1 MRKILTEMTQ
11 KAEIYAKTRGG
22 ETVYHMKGRIFLH
35 LKPNQITLEGHDG
48 KHSFRFDYFNSV
60 PADIARLIEEIICNC
75 ERQYKCQKSK

>member
-11 KAEIYAKTRGG
+11 KAEIYAKMRG
-22 ETVYHMKGRIFLH
+22 ETVYHMNERIFLH
-35 LKPNQITLEGHDG
+35 LKPNQVTLEGHEG

-75 ERQYKCQKSK
+75 ERQYKYKKI

>member
-22 ETVYHMKGRIFLH
+22 TVYHMKGRIFLH
-35 LKPNQITLEGHDG
+35 LKPNQITLEGHEDN
-48 KHSFRFDYFNSV
+48 HSFRFDYFNSV

-75 ERQYKCQKSK
+75 EKQYKCQKSN